1 MGMKN
6 DPSFWSTH
14 VAAVQIAGISTSA
27 YFRQHY
33 LLLANLYDWHRK
45 LQPQAPRQ
53 PLALVPPTS
62 KTQAKFVVLRLSGVT
77 AYGTAALSCASTL
90 VLKGGERLEMFALPE
105 PRRLVAVDRANQAGH

>member
-27 YFRQHY
+27 YFRQHH
-33 LLLANLYDWHRK
+33 LLLANLYDWQCK

-53 PLALVPPTS
+53 PLAIVPPTS
-62 KTQAKFVVLRLSGVT
+62 KLQSKFVALRLSGVT
-77 AYGTAALSCASTL
+77 AYGAAALSCACPL
-90 VLKGGERLEMFALPE
+90 VLKGGAQMEIFD
-105 PRRLVAVDRANQAGH
+105 DRWPCGLR